1 MGKGDVISPL
11 PHLRHNILTFEI
23 KSYNE
28 IEC

>member
-1 MGKGDVISPL
+1 MGGDVISPL